1 MNLNKIL
8 IALSLATLAG
18 VALAQSAD
26 EPLVLR
32 SVMAQMQVDT
42 QAAGDAIARQD
53 WASAASHADRLAHH
67 AEPPTLEKVRI
78 LGWLL
83 TDAMTFR
90 NYDLQVKAAAAELA
104 AAAQHKDAA
113 AATRDLARM
122 QQSCDGCHNSFR
134 AKFLAHF
141 YGTP

>member
-1 MNLNKIL
+1 MHWMKPLA
-8 IALSLATLAG
+8 ALALALATGAG
-18 VALAQSAD
+18 WAQSAA

-32 SVMAQMQVDT
+32 SVMAQMQADT

-53 WASAASHADRLAHH
+53 WASAASHADKLAHH
-67 AEPPTLEKVRI
+67 AEPPALEKVRI
-78 LGWLL
+78 LTWLL

-90 NYDLQVKAAAAELA
+90 NYDLQVKS
-104 AAAQHKDAA
+104 AAAQLRTAAQQQDGVAA
-113 AATRDLARM
+113 ARDLARM
-122 QQSCDGCHNSFR
+122 QQSCDGCHNSYR

>member
-1 MNLNKIL
+1 MHWMKPLA
-8 IALSLATLAG
+8 ALALALATGAG
-18 VALAQSAD
+18 WAQSAA

-32 SVMAQMQVDT
+32 SVMAQMQADT

-53 WASAASHADRLAHH
+53 WASAASHADKLAHH
-67 AEPPTLEKVRI
+67 PEPPALEKVRI
-78 LGWLL
+78 LTWLL

-90 NYDLQVKAAAAELA
+90 NYDLQVKS
-104 AAAQHKDAA
+104 AAAQLRTAAQQQDGVAA
-113 AATRDLARM
+113 ARDLARM
-122 QQSCDGCHNSFR
+122 QQSCDGCHNSYR

>member
-8 IALSLATLAG
+8 ITLSLATLAG

-104 AAAQHKDAA
+104 QTEPPTAPAPAADRKAA
-113 AATRDLARM
+113 LLQAALERAR
-122 QQSCDGCHNSFR
+122 QRQRS
-134 AKFLAHF
+134 A
-141 YGTP
+141 P